1 MNRQVFF
8 WRIEMNKENEIKEIM
23 KKPTPKRRVGIIR
36 TQIVREGSML
46 YGNRR
51 INNPTDAVELVKD
64 IFRYADREMMV
75 VVSLDSKNAPL
86 ALEIVSVGTVNTCL
100 VSMREIFKHCI
111 LTNATSI
118 MCFHNHPSGIPEASK
133 EDIEVTRKLD
143 EAGKLLG
150 IWLLDHIIVGEGK
163 TFVSLQ
169 ERGLVKNGYQKAIVC
184 EEG

>member
-1 MNRQVFF
+1 
-8 WRIEMNKENEIKEIM
+8 MNKENEIKEIM
-23 KKPTPKRRVGIIR
+23 KNPTPRRRVGIIK

-46 YGNRR
+46 YTNRR
-51 INNPTDAVELVKD
+51 INTPSDAVELVKD

-75 VVSLDSKNAPL
+75 VISLDSKNAPL

-118 MCFHNHPSGIPEASK
+118 MCFHNHPSGIPDASK
-133 EDIEVTRKLD
+133 EDIDITRRLD

-150 IWLLDHIIVGEGK
+150 IWLLNHIIIGEGK
-163 TFVSLQ
+163 SYVSLQ
-169 ERGLVKNGYQKAIVC
+169 ERGLIKNGYQKISVC
-184 EEG
+184 EET

>member
-1 MNRQVFF
+1 
-8 WRIEMNKENEIKEIM
+8 MNKENEIKDMM
-23 KKPTPKRRVGIIR
+23 KNPTTKRRVGIIK

-51 INNPTDAVELVKD
+51 INTPLDAVELVKD
-64 IFRYADREMMV
+64 IFWYADREMMV

-86 ALEIVSVGTVNTCL
+86 ALEIVSVGTVNACL

-118 MCFHNHPSGIPEASK
+118 MCFHNHPSGIPDASK
-133 EDIEVTRKLD
+133 EDVEITKRLD

-150 IWLLDHIIVGEGK
+150 IWLLDHIIVGDGNSY
-163 TFVSLQ
+163 VSLQ
-169 ERGLVKNGYQKAIVC
+169 ERGLVKNGYQKISVC
-184 EEG
+184 EED